1 MILPTEDSSPRYSE
15 EKESSLAA
23 VSRAFS
29 LQDVRIRWV
38 FWVVGTLFG
47 AILTYT
53 TRHYVNGDAI
63 AYFDMAEAFRRGIW
77 PDVVNLT
84 YAPGYSILLGL
95 ARSVLPDVPELF
107 VAKGLNF
114 VCFLAAMAACDLFV
128 IRIRTEI
135 LRDSYSLARDVRP
148 RERSPRPKVE
158 VNAAPALFSAICYS
172 AFLLAALVW
181 VKVQVVA
188 PDLAVFCFVLLC
200 CVVVLKM
207 QSDSASFL
215 DFGLLGLFNGLGYL
229 FKTFFFPFSAIFFLL
244 AALCC
249 GSVRRAIPRLI
260 FGAGVMLLVAAPLL
274 IAQSLRVGRVSFG
287 ESGNYNYAQF
297 VAGRGESIHKPRV
310 IHEKPAVFAYEYGT
324 ITSYPRGNDPAYW
337 GLGIKPALNIRAQVS
352 ALWESLHHLFGR
364 IFLPTAAILLW
375 FCVQWRR
382 NGLSRSRLV
391 PPSPWIILLVVS
403 LAGTL
408 MYCLVVMEIRYV
420 GSFIFLGFV
429 ALALL
434 PRYCCDGSKSRFRGT
449 IEAGLLVAFF
459 LGTVIHSLVDQTMRD
474 YYTFDGKTSH
484 RELLKESEAVSG
496 FLLSHGM
503 RKGVT
508 VAIVRPFYDRLTWAK
523 AAEVR
528 ITAEMPDAAEF
539 LKEGPSQRIAALNAL
554 KFEGFTAV
562 VANNPSFGSIL
573 NEGWLKVPGNHQLF
587 RDGAQRRPR
596 DTLKFSVGAS
606 RAGIICKTGLPGYN
620 STFRRVEFIPRG
632 APCPK
637 P

>member
-1 MILPTEDSSPRYSE
+1 MIPPTAISSLPDSE
-15 EKESSLAA
+15 ETESPLASECPA
-23 VSRAFS
+23 CALSDS
-29 LQDVRIRWV
+29 RIRWA
-38 FWVVGTLFG
+38 FWIIGTLLG

-95 ARSVLPDVPELF
+95 ARSVLPDVPEVF

-128 IRIRTEI
+128 IHIRTEI
-135 LRDSYSLARDVRP
+135 LGDSYSFARDVKA
-148 RERSPRPKVE
+148 RERSSQSSSASKGKECKSSLSLGEGQGESPKCE
-158 VNAAPALFSAICYS
+158 VNGAPAFFSAICYS

-207 QSDSASFL
+207 QSDSASYF

-229 FKTFFFPFSAIFFLL
+229 FKTFFFPFSAIFYLL

-260 FGAGVMLLVAAPLL
+260 LGAGVMLLVAAPLL

-310 IHEKPAVFAYEYGT
+310 IHEKPAVLGYEYGT

-337 GLGIKPALNIRAQVS
+337 GIGIKPALNIRAQVS
-352 ALWESLHHLFGR
+352 ALRESLNHLFGR

-375 FCVQWRR
+375 FCIQWRR
-382 NGLSRSRLV
+382 HGLSRSRLV

-434 PRYCCDGSKSRFRGT
+434 PRSCCDGSKNRFRGN

-459 LGTVIHSLVDQTMRD
+459 LGTVIHSMVDQTVRD
-474 YYTFDGKTSH
+474 YYTLGGKISH
-484 RELLKESEAVSG
+484 RELLKEAEAVSR
-496 FLLSHGM
+496 FLESHGL
-503 RKGVT
+503 KNSDT
-508 VAIVRPFYDRLTWAK
+508 VAIVRPFHDRLTWAK
-523 AAEVR
+523 SAGVR
-528 ITAEMPDAAEF
+528 ITAEIPDADEF
-539 LKEGPSQRIAALNAL
+539 LKEGSSQRLAALNAL
-554 KFEGFTAV
+554 KFDGFKAV
-562 VANNPSFGSIL
+562 VANDRSFASIM
-573 NEGWLKVPGNHQLF
+573 NEGWLKVPGTTNYFMIVLN
-587 RDGAQRRPR
+587 G
-596 DTLKFSVGAS
+596 G
-606 RAGIICKTGLPGYN
+606 
-620 STFRRVEFIPRG
+620 RG
-632 APCPK
+632 TH
-637 P
+637 